1 MITYRKVYKRV
12 FCSYFMVMTDLQE
25 VKNPETAVAVED
37 IGKEKVEALQ
47 DSIQELG
54 VMVKER
60 EALSNEVIDDGERIN
75 MEITN
80 FLEENKIKNPE
91 DPVEVQERSA
101 LRRKKVEICELQ
113 LNEKINCWRDIALL
127 KKELRD
133 KEKELSER
141 ESRLNML
148 NGILESDGENVMKGG
163 IE

>member
-1 MITYRKVYKRV
+1 
-12 FCSYFMVMTDLQE
+12 MVMTDLQE

>member
-1 MITYRKVYKRV
+1 
-12 FCSYFMVMTDLQE
+12 MTDLQE

>member
-1 MITYRKVYKRV
+1 RKVYKRD